1 MPAIAVMFAASTR
14 NGYTAGEGKSVSSQ
28 RLDGRTA
35 VVAPKAG
42 NPLSSKP
49 RVELTLRG

>member
-28 RLDGRTA
+28 RLDGGTA
-35 VVAPKAG
+35 VVAQRQAIHYAAG
-42 NPLSSKP
+42 
-49 RVELTLRG
+49 RVWN